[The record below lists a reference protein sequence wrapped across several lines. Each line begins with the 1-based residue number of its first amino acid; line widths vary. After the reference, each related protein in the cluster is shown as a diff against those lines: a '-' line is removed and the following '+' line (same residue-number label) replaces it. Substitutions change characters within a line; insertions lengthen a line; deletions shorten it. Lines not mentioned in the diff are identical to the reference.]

1 MLKFSIS
8 LAQLKIRRIFTPVKT
23 NNIMKYLQN
32 LSNRIEDANRLTT
45 RPVVAL
51 TRALETYKAI
61 ERGDNMFS
69 EEVVVDLNIETIK
82 EALAAIEAQREI
94 LSQLYGEASV
104 TEMLENK

>member
-1 MLKFSIS
+1 M
-8 LAQLKIRRIFTPVKT
+8 Q
-23 NNIMKYLQN
+23 YLQN
-32 LSNRIEDANRLTT
+32 LSERIEDANKLTT

-61 ERGDNMFS
+61 ERKDNMIS

-94 LSQLYGEASV
+94 LCQLYGEASV
-104 TEMLENK
+104 TEMLNNK